1 MLHSVHR
8 RMHPLLPKSYTQ
20 KVQDLWALAYHRG
33 AVKKDFKSIENTIG
47 FEIFYFLICPKSS
60 KHLFGMLCLFDC
72 RIAFEV
78 SLAFCIIA
86 LPLFPA

>member
-8 RMHPLLPKSYTQ
+8 RMHPLLPISYTQ
-20 KVQDLWALAYHRG
+20 KVQDLWALAYHRV

-47 FEIFYFLICPKSS
+47 FEIFYFLICPKSVS
-60 KHLFGMLCLFDC
+60 TSLGCCAFFDR

-78 SLAFCIIA
+78 SLAFCIIV